1 MDSGELRWTLVE
13 SSDTGGG
20 RVKYCDERCGEKM
33 LESHGL
39 NYRYACFPGMAS
51 PLFLLLSVF
60 LS

>member
-1 MDSGELRWTLVE
+1 ME